1 MWVIIDKIIIKLFG
15 FLAYRNFGN
24 HYFSKTE
31 TNFVEDQ
38 ETRFRNLGLNRDQ
51 GIVKLNDVLSK
62 IYGKPY
68 SERNGMWSEHLILF
82 ASISESTYKISNILE
97 IGTFNG
103 ETARILSELFPHS
116 EITTIDLVFEEILE
130 TKMYKYE
137 TNERKLVNSRIRN
150 LESLPNVKFIEM
162 NSLSLIEFTDSFDL
176 IWVDG
181 DHKYPIASIDIANAV
196 RLLSPNGIGIC
207 DDVYTKDSKANVG
220 GRSIASIETLMAMS
234 KSKLIEYT
242 LFQKRIGFYF
252 NFPLINKKY
261 LGFFKKYN
269 YTSIVKSNNF

>member
-1 MWVIIDKIIIKLFG
+1 MIRLFG

-24 HYFSKTE
+24 HYFSKAQV
-31 TNFVEDQ
+31 NLIKDQ
-38 ETRFRNLGLNRDQ
+38 EVRFRKLGLNRDK
-51 GIVKLNDVLSK
+51 GIVKLNYVLSK

-116 EITTIDLVFEEILE
+116 EITTIDLMFEEILE

-137 TNERKLVNSRIRN
+137 TNEKKLVNNRIRN

-162 NSLSLIEFTDSFDL
+162 NSLNLLEFTDSFDL
-176 IWVDG
+176 IWIDG
-181 DHKYPIASIDIANAV
+181 DHDYPIASIDIANAV

-207 DDVYTKDSKANVG
+207 DDVYMKDTKANIG
-220 GRSIASIETLMAMS
+220 GRSIASLQTLMAMS

-242 LFQKRIGFYF
+242 LFQKRVGFYF

-261 LGFFKKYN
+261 LGIIRKK
-269 YTSIVKSNNF
+269 

>member
-38 ETRFRNLGLNRDQ
+38 DTRFRNLGLNRDQ

-162 NSLSLIEFTDSFDL
+162 NSLNLIEFTDSFDL

-261 LGFFKKYN
+261 LGFFKK
-269 YTSIVKSNNF
+269 I

>member
-1 MWVIIDKIIIKLFG
+1 MIRLFG
-15 FLAYRNFGN
+15 FLAYHNFGN
-24 HYFSKTE
+24 HYFSKAQV
-31 TNFVEDQ
+31 NLIKDQ
-38 ETRFRNLGLNRDQ
+38 EVRFRKLGLNRDK
-51 GIVKLNDVLSK
+51 GIVKLNYVLSK

-116 EITTIDLVFEEILE
+116 EITTIDLMFEEILE

-137 TNERKLVNSRIRN
+137 TNEKKLINSRIRN

-162 NSLSLIEFTDSFDL
+162 NSLNLIEFTDSFDL
-176 IWVDG
+176 IWIDG
-181 DHKYPIASIDIANAV
+181 DHDYPIASIDIANAV

-207 DDVYTKDSKANVG
+207 DDVYAKDTKANIG
-220 GRSIASIETLMAMS
+220 GRSIASLQTLMAMS

-242 LFQKRIGFYF
+242 LFQKRVGFYF
-252 NFPLINKKY
+252 NFPSINKKY
-261 LGFFKKYN
+261 LGLIRK
-269 YTSIVKSNNF
+269 NNNIAHQL